1 MVVPLLVAMHSW
13 EPSSGSYP
21 HHFNR
26 QQSIPKPVH
35 PVRVGEHGF
44 TYNPMLH
51 GPLIFKNT
59 LSEISFETILCQH
72 RNLSPRNFNFSFL
85 VRGLTSLDVCVTFPT
100 TNLSLLVATSRHSGG
115 PRRGHCDHWQHYP
128 EPVHPIDWL
137 CNCH

>member
-26 QQSIPKPVH
+26 QQSIPKPLH
-35 PVRVGEHGF
+35 PVRVGAHGF

-59 LSEISFETILCQH
+59 LSKISFEKILCQY
-72 RNLSPRNFNFSFL
+72 RDLSPRNS
-85 VRGLTSLDVCVTFPT
+85 
-100 TNLSLLVATSRHSGG
+100 NLSLLVRGITSLHVCITFPTIDLSLLVASTLGDLEEATVITGNTTQS
-115 PRRGHCDHWQHYP
+115 
-128 EPVHPIDWL
+128 L
-137 CNCH
+137 CIQ